1 MKRRKAMRPAV
12 TWGFRKMI
20 GKRDLCITCSFFNDY
35 LMDEGDCP
43 RSTLPED
50 RQEDFGAIRC
60 NFYSQAEAEVDS
72 PSSP

>member
-1 MKRRKAMRPAV
+1 MKRRRTLRPPT

-20 GKRDLCITCSFFNDY
+20 GKKDLCITCASFNDY
-35 LMDEGDCP
+35 IMDNSDCP

-60 NFYSQAEAEVDS
+60 NFYSPIEADAES
-72 PSSP
+72 PSVE